1 VDTGKARQIK
11 AFSGPTDSARGAR
24 VASARRMAGVA
35 RRGRGWVEFVDGLV
49 PAALHRGDPVVR
61 RRARV
66 IVFNVAVLASY
77 AVVRS
82 ALELSIEPLELA
94 WRNVLPLLFGAAA
107 GVGLTAWLWRRGD
120 TERAARAG
128 MWAVIAVAVTF
139 TLAKGGIR
147 SPGLAWFV
155 VIPVLARACVGS
167 RWVPASAA
175 FSLGFVILCAGLD
188 LAGVPLP
195 EGPTGAQLEI
205 ERLVSLSASILLCAG
220 IVQMHGIF
228 EEEAQLALVSARDAA
243 NAASRAKSL
252 FVANVSHEIRTPM
265 TAILG
270 YTDVLAEEGLSEG
283 ERSDAIETLRRNG
296 HHLLAL
302 INDMLDLSKI
312 EAGGL
317 EVRLSETS
325 LISVAQHV
333 AALLRERARA
343 KGLSLELE
351 LGSELP
357 SAIISDPLRLQQIL
371 LNLVGNAIKFTEQG
385 GVRIAV
391 WRRPSAGG
399 PGELWFEVIDT
410 GIGIAPADRER
421 VFAPFSQAD
430 PTESRRYGGTGL
442 GLAISRGLG
451 EQLGGTIE
459 LESELGRGSTF
470 RLRLPIKT
478 PSSVTPPSIAAPAE
492 ELPRPVDPPA
502 RALPSLRGRVLLA
515 EDGAD
520 NQRLIERL
528 LTRAGLEVVIAADGR
543 AAVDQAL
550 AAEAEQRPFAVV
562 LMDMQMP
569 SLDGY
574 AATQALRDAGYSR
587 TIIAISAHA
596 MVEDRERCLAA
607 GCDAFASK
615 PIDRRALVDLLAQH
629 LSKP

>member
-1 VDTGKARQIK
+1 
-11 AFSGPTDSARGAR
+11 
-24 VASARRMAGVA
+24 
-35 RRGRGWVEFVDGLV
+35 VEFVDGLV
-49 PAALHRGDPVVR
+49 PAALHRGDPIVR

-77 AVVRS
+77 ALVRS
-82 ALELSIEPLELA
+82 ALEVSIEPFELA

-107 GVGLTAWLWRRGD
+107 GAAVTAWLWRRGD
-120 TERAARAG
+120 TEHAASAG

-147 SPGLAWFV
+147 SPGLAWFA

-175 FSLGFVILCAGLD
+175 FSLAFLMLCAALD

-195 EGPTGAQLEI
+195 DAPSGPLFDI
-205 ERLVSLSASILLCAG
+205 ERLVSLSAAVVLCAG
-220 IVQMHGIF
+220 IVHMHGIF
-228 EEEAQLALVSARDAA
+228 EEEAQLALVAARDAA

-270 YTDVLAEEGLSEG
+270 YTDVLAEEGLAEA
-283 ERSDAIETLRRNG
+283 ERREALETLRRNG

-325 LISVAQHV
+325 PISVAQHV

-351 LGSELP
+351 LAPDLP
-357 SAIISDPLRLQQIL
+357 AAITTDPLRLQQIL

-391 WRRPSAGG
+391 ARHPTPGG
-399 PGELWFEVIDT
+399 TTGELAFEVIDT

-442 GLAISRGLG
+442 GLAISRGLA
-451 EQLGGTIE
+451 EQLGGTLE
-459 LESELGRGSTF
+459 LDSELGRGTTF
-470 RLRLPIKT
+470 RLRLPFAT
-478 PSSVTPPSIAAPAE
+478 HTGVERRSVALAESELVPRVDLPPQP
-492 ELPRPVDPPA
+492 
-502 RALPSLRGRVLLA
+502 LPSLQGRVLLA

-528 LTRAGLEVVIAADGR
+528 LTRVGLEVEIASDGR
-543 AAVDQAL
+543 VAVDRVL
-550 AAEAEQRPFAVV
+550 AAEGEGNPFGVV

-569 SLDGY
+569 TLDGY
-574 AATQALRDAGYSR
+574 AATQALRDAGYAR
-587 TIIAISAHA
+587 PIIALSAHA
-596 MVEDRERCLAA
+596 MVEDRERCLAV
-607 GCDAFASK
+607 GCDAFAGK
-615 PIDRRALVDLLAQH
+615 PIDRRALLELLAQH

>member
-1 VDTGKARQIK
+1 
-11 AFSGPTDSARGAR
+11 
-24 VASARRMAGVA
+24 M
-35 RRGRGWVEFVDGLV
+35 EFVDGLV
-49 PAALHRGDPVVR
+49 PAALHRGDPIVR

-77 AVVRS
+77 ALVRS
-82 ALELSIEPLELA
+82 ALEVSIEPFELA

-107 GVGLTAWLWRRGD
+107 GAAVTAWLWRRGD
-120 TERAARAG
+120 TEHAASAG

-147 SPGLAWFV
+147 SPGLAWFA

-175 FSLGFVILCAGLD
+175 FSLAFLMLCAALD

-195 EGPTGAQLEI
+195 DAPSGPLFDI
-205 ERLVSLSASILLCAG
+205 ERLVSLSAAVVLCAG
-220 IVQMHGIF
+220 IVHMHGIF
-228 EEEAQLALVSARDAA
+228 EEEAQLALVAARDAA

-270 YTDVLAEEGLSEG
+270 YTDVLAEEGLAEA
-283 ERSDAIETLRRNG
+283 ERREALETLRRNG

-325 LISVAQHV
+325 PISVAQHV

-351 LGSELP
+351 LAPDLP
-357 SAIISDPLRLQQIL
+357 AAITTDPLRLQQIL

-391 WRRPSAGG
+391 ARHPTPGG
-399 PGELWFEVIDT
+399 TTGELAFEVIDT

-442 GLAISRGLG
+442 GLAISRGLA
-451 EQLGGTIE
+451 EQLGGTLE
-459 LESELGRGSTF
+459 LDSELGRGTTF
-470 RLRLPIKT
+470 RLRLPFAT
-478 PSSVTPPSIAAPAE
+478 HTGVERRSVALAESELVPRVDLPPQP
-492 ELPRPVDPPA
+492 
-502 RALPSLRGRVLLA
+502 LPSLQGRVLLA

-528 LTRAGLEVVIAADGR
+528 LTRVGLEVEIASDGR
-543 AAVDQAL
+543 VAVDRVL
-550 AAEAEQRPFAVV
+550 AAEGEGNPFGVV

-569 SLDGY
+569 TLDGY
-574 AATQALRDAGYSR
+574 AATQALRDAGYAR
-587 TIIAISAHA
+587 PIIALSAHA
-596 MVEDRERCLAA
+596 MVEDRERCLAV
-607 GCDAFASK
+607 GCDAFAGK
-615 PIDRRALVDLLAQH
+615 PIDRRALLELLAQH